1 MKKNKSKKV
10 KKEKISF
17 WRIMFKAIKDAHK
30 SYKISIQKELEKK
43 ALLSSRSDWSMIET
57 LVKKCNDNPNLRVS
71 VFLNDGT
78 RIDMK
83 TYEVQKQNISA
94 LINGEDYEEIR

>member
-17 WRIMFKAIKDAHK
+17 WRIMFKAIKDAK
-30 SYKISIQKELEKK
+30 QSYKISIQKELEKK
-43 ALLSSRSDWSMIET
+43 ALLSSKSDWSMIET